1 MEIDPENWNP
11 MMSRRRSRRQGEGEV
26 FLNGPL
32 RKTGGQWGF
41 LIAGALILALV
52 AFFSGVRLGK
62 NLRDLNLGKRPFQQS
77 QSELQMEIPFRMS
90 SKGAETAPVSEP
102 PSSPREG
109 GKRMEE
115 PPFSQPPGGTK
126 AAVEKP
132 AGGSSPKAKGTLPS
146 PEEKKAPLPAKG
158 KFTLQI
164 AAFNNNEEA
173 LDLVQYLKRK
183 GYPAYQM
190 TGSAAAKGTLHRVR
204 IGQFASFQEARQ
216 FALDFEKKERM
227 KTIITGAQ
235 GQ

>member
-1 MEIDPENWNP
+1 MESDPENWNP
-11 MMSRRRSRRQGEGEV
+11 IMNRRRSRRQDEGEV

-32 RKTGGQWGF
+32 KKTGGQWGF
-41 LIAGALILALV
+41 LIAGALILAVV
-52 AFFSGVRLGK
+52 AFFSGVQLGK
-62 NLRDLNLGKRPFQQS
+62 NLRDLNLGKRPFHQGQA
-77 QSELQMEIPFRMS
+77 EVQMEIPFRMS

-102 PSSPREG
+102 PSSPPEG
-109 GKRMEE
+109 GKRTGE
-115 PPFSQPPGGTK
+115 PPLSSPSGGTK

-132 AGGSSPKAKGTLPS
+132 AGGSSTTAKGTPS
-146 PEEKKAPLPAKG
+146 SQEEKKAPLPAKG

-204 IGQFASFQEARQ
+204 IGQFASLEEARQ

-235 GQ
+235 SQ